1 MSGPA
6 PFGTQWVDGRLM
18 PDAAEVGIVRDLV
31 EAFLNSAGRAKATAT
46 ALNAKGLTT
55 RRGTSWTDIA
65 VARVIRNP
73 ALRDLVT
80 EDQWK
85 LLAELLHAREVP
97 GAAPTRQ
104 SVHPLG
110 GVVRCSCGGRMYLR
124 GDGPAGKFC
133 CRICRAKISQ
143 ETLERLFVEGLA
155 DVELPVGEVVEA
167 SAGNPRAAELSR
179 MLGGEPVA
187 VSEIWPA
194 LDRDQ
199 ARQLVELLVA
209 RIVVGRDEVSIGL
222 AENGDSAPKSTP
234 SPGNSLPSTHGS
246 EPAAR
251 SSTRRS
257 SEKSRPEEPTRR
269 IVEPK
274 AYRISHVAALLDLP
288 KSTVY
293 DLVRTG
299 ALASIRAGTN
309 GGVVLVPASSVA
321 ELLEKK
327 RGRK

>member
-6 PFGTQWVDGRLM
+6 PFGTQWVEGRLV
-18 PDAAEVGIVRDLV
+18 PDAAEIGTVRDLV
-31 EAFLNSAGRAKATAT
+31 EAFIASAGRAKATSA

-55 RRGTSWTDIA
+55 RRGTPWTDIA

-73 ALRDLVT
+73 ALRDLVS

-85 LLAELLHAREVP
+85 RLADLLDTRK
-97 GAAPTRQ
+97 AAGTPPNRQ
-104 SVHPLG
+104 STHPLG
-110 GVVRCSCGGRMYLR
+110 GVVRCGCGGRMYLR

-133 CRICRAKISQ
+133 CRICRSKVSQ
-143 ETLERLFVEGLA
+143 DTLERLFAEALA
-155 DVELPVGEVVEA
+155 GVELPAAEVVEA
-167 SAGNPRAAELSR
+167 SAGNPRAAELTR

-199 ARQLVELLVA
+199 ARQLVDLLVA
-209 RIVVGRDEVSIGL
+209 RIVVGRDEVSIVL
-222 AENGDSAPKSTP
+222 AENRNSTP
-234 SPGNSLPSTHGS
+234 QSASFPGNSLPSQHGS
-246 EPAAR
+246 ER
-251 SSTRRS
+251 VERGSTRRS
-257 SEKSRPEEPTRR
+257 SGKSEPDETTRR

-299 ALASIRAGTN
+299 ALAAIRAGTN
-309 GGVVLVPASSVA
+309 GGVVLVPASAVA
-321 ELLEKK
+321 DLLEKK
-327 RGRK
+327 RGRR